1 MDAASVVQRGY
12 STKYKD
18 NRIRFLK
25 TQDLKNVLFHVYFDA
40 STDECI
46 AYSKNYHIE
55 FWYEGKYHP
64 YCYQWM
70 CDYLSANGASFV
82 TRCLSEY
89 DASKVLSDEVIE
101 IHIDKHV
108 PKADVHAHAD
118 AHVE

>member
-1 MDAASVVQRGY
+1 MDAASIPLRGY
-12 STKYKD
+12 TTNYKA
-18 NRIRFLK
+18 NRIRFRT
-25 TQDLKNVLFHVYFDA
+25 TQDFENVLFHVYFDA

-46 AYSKNYHIE
+46 AYSKKFHIE
-55 FWYEGKYHP
+55 FWYEGKYYP

-101 IHIDKHV
+101 IHIDKKV
-108 PKADVHAHAD
+108 PKAEMHAD
-118 AHVE
+118 ADA